1 MKRYRKLV
9 VFLLMT
15 AGLVGCQKVDEAKN
29 TITSIAQQQASLEQA
44 KTNTVDTTVTTTAI
58 SEDPLAFSYDEL
70 IHKVFSGTAKTKD
83 NKDVPFQMNFNLMQ
97 IKDALNPTAPTL
109 NNVLLADAQ
118 GNSIIGNGKFEQIN
132 PQTVKLSGRNWT
144 SYERAAVTISQIKKG
159 QWQVKLNES
168 GLVYTTATVSYD
180 EEKTAQALKDASQY
194 GQRMT
199 PYGFASTKVFTE
211 SVKSIK
217 TAQKAVEKIY
227 NLKEDELTGQTKTVN
242 NQEIF
247 IFTVDKQINGKLIKE
262 IVVVPETGEYF
273 TR

>member
-9 VFLLMT
+9 GFLLMT